1 MNPEYRSIVMRANR
15 LLGASLVDHNL
26 IKLED
31 LENANGRLLEV
42 IASEQTRQMT
52 VLGILAYEMK
62 VVKEDDVLQFLVDSE
77 GIGLVDLRNY
87 DVHEELRKSVD
98 GGACWATWS
107 VPFDREEDFTF
118 IATAYYLSPAVR
130 T

>member
-62 VVKEDDVLQFLVDSE
+62 VVKEDDLLQFLVDTE

-87 DVHEELRKSVD
+87 DVHEELR
-98 GGACWATWS
+98 
-107 VPFDREEDFTF
+107 
-118 IATAYYLSPAVR
+118 
-130 T
+130 